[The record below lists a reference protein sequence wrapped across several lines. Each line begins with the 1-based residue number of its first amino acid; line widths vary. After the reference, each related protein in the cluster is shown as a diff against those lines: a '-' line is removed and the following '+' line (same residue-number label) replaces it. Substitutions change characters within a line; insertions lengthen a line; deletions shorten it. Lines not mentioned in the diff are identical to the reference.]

1 MPSIA
6 IGRESVVE
14 RRSTIKEAVLI
25 TPNEFKSGVLIK
37 YKDGIYQVLSYSRSR
52 TAQRRARVVAKLRNV
67 KTGVQIEESF
77 ESEAKF
83 DEVEQERKK
92 AQFLYHD
99 HVGYHFMDTSTYEQ
113 FALTEEQ
120 LGDSALYLSDGLEI
134 DVSYMEG
141 QPVSVEPPMFIILE
155 VAETEPNF
163 RGDTATG
170 GGKPARL
177 ATGLVVTVPFFVKL
191 GDKVKVDTR
200 TNTYVER
207 A

>member
-1 MPSIA
+1 
-6 IGRESVVE
+6 
-14 RRSTIKEAVLI
+14 
-25 TPNEFKSGVLIK
+25 
-37 YKDGIYQVLSYSRSR
+37 
-52 TAQRRARVVAKLRNV
+52 
-67 KTGVQIEESF
+67 
-77 ESEAKF
+77 
-83 DEVEQERKK
+83 
-92 AQFLYHD
+92 
-99 HVGYHFMDTSTYEQ
+99 MDTSTYEQ
-113 FALTEEQ
+113 FTLSEEQ
-120 LGDSALYLSDGLEI
+120 LGDSARYLSDGLEI

-170 GGKPARL
+170 GGKPAKL
-177 ATGLVVTVPFFVKL
+177 ATGLVVSVPFFVKT

>member
-1 MPSIA
+1 M
-6 IGRESVVE
+6 
-14 RRSTIKEAVLI
+14 I

-37 YKDGIYQVLSYSRSR
+37 FKDGIYQVLSYSRSR
-52 TAQRRARVVAKLRNV
+52 TAQRRARVLAKLRNIR
-67 KTGVQIEESF
+67 TGVQIEESF

-83 DEVEQERKK
+83 EEVEMERKK

-99 HVGYHFMDTSTYEQ
+99 HVGYHFMDTSSYEQ

-134 DVSYMEG
+134 DVSYLEG
-141 QPVSVEPPMFIILE
+141 QPVSVEPPMFIVLD
-155 VAETEPNF
+155 VVETEPNF

-177 ATGLVVTVPFFVKL
+177 STGLTVSVPFFVKT